1 MCVMSKARKATAVI
15 VLVIILLAVSA
26 IVLGHHKWNRRDFST
41 LGPVTSVTV
50 VGLDGSK
57 ALVKITDPQVV
68 FQIVAFVDSRRTGWE
83 TPWYGI
89 PVPTVRAEFFNGAH
103 FKGSFGSGANFFETH
118 REGVFCSQSAS
129 SSEVRGFLD
138 LLGVDGNGQL
148 TSR

>member
-1 MCVMSKARKATAVI
+1 MSKAWKATAVI
-15 VLVIILLAVSA
+15 VFVTALLAVTA

-50 VGLDGSK
+50 VGRDGGK
-57 ALVKITDPQVV
+57 VVKITDQQVV
-68 FQIVAFVDSRRTGWE
+68 SQIVAFVDSRRTGWE

-89 PVPTVRAEFFNGAH
+89 PVPTVRTEFFSGAQ

-118 REGVFCSQSAS
+118 REGAFYSQSAS
-129 SSEVRGFLD
+129 PSEVQRFLD
-138 LLGVDGNGQL
+138 LLGVDGDGQL

>member
-1 MCVMSKARKATAVI
+1 MSKAWKATAVI
-15 VLVIILLAVSA
+15 VFVMTLLAVTA

-57 ALVKITDPQVV
+57 VLVKITDQQIVS
-68 FQIVAFVDSRRTGWE
+68 QIVAFVDSRRAGWE

-89 PVPTVRAEFFNGAH
+89 PVPTVRAEFFSGAQ
-103 FKGSFGSGANFFETH
+103 FKGSFGFGANFFETQ
-118 REGVFCSQSAS
+118 RDGVFCSQSAS
-129 SSEVRGFLD
+129 PSEVRRFLD
-138 LLGVDGNGQL
+138 LLGVDGDGQL